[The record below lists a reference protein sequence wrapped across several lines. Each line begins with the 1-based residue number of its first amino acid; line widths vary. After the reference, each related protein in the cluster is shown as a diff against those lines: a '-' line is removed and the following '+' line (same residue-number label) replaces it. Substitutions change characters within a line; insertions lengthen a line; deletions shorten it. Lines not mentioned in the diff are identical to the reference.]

1 MRGGWNTGSLLPALV
16 LVLVTA
22 SGALALD
29 PSRQLTQY
37 VQTVWRME
45 NGLPHNTIRA
55 IVQSRDGYIW
65 LGTYGGLVRFD
76 GVRFKVFDNRNS
88 GLRDN
93 EVRTLAED
101 QDGTIWVGTSSG
113 GLHRLRGET
122 LAPFDKG
129 ISHRTINALT
139 LDRDGSLWVGSS
151 GGVYQIRDATARH
164 IGESAESGMHVQALL
179 ADGDRM
185 WIGSTTGLFVL
196 AGDRIS
202 RVPIPDSGET
212 AISALSKDKAG
223 RLWIGLIT
231 RLLEMETAGAASP
244 PVVRRQWRLPD
255 VWGMISAILED
266 RDLNVWIGTYGGGL
280 YRIANGRL
288 DRFSIERGFVDHRP
302 WGLYEDREG
311 NLWVATRSGL
321 VRMTDGP
328 ATTFGALEGLPVDLA
343 RAVAE
348 DRDGSILAGTTEGM
362 ARLRGGEVRAFTTR
376 DGLPPGAVRGF
387 LRDRKGRLW
396 ISTQAGAVEMDSTND
411 RFGRRV
417 GVADG
422 APSNGM
428 RFLVEDKEGR
438 VWLGTEAG
446 VALAPRGLGE
456 GRIEVPPSLAD
467 LRTHVIE
474 ALYVDREGGLWI
486 GTLRAGLVHF
496 SEGRVERS
504 PLMEG
509 ASIGVRAFYQDE
521 EGAMYVGTIGG
532 GLFVRRRGESSF
544 RRITTREGL
553 ADDAIWSI
561 LQDGDTLWMS
571 SDRGV
576 LSTKRSSIWAFL
588 EGRAAAVVVDR
599 VIDTRDGM
607 KSMECNGGGGLAG
620 VLARDGRM
628 WFPTARGVV
637 VIDPKKVNAPTL
649 RPGLAIEETVI
660 DRVVQPRRA
669 EIDVPPGSRD
679 IEIHYTGFNYLDP
692 ASLRFRYRLE
702 NYDRTWV
709 DAGERRVAYFA
720 SLPPGDY
727 RFLVQGSIRGGEWSP
742 VSDTRRVIVHPRLVE
757 TFGFRAAAAM
767 ATLGLLAGLVNRRT
781 KQLRA
786 REEQLTALVAV
797 RTAELQ
803 QANAQLGRLAS
814 VDHLTGIANH
824 RRFAEFLDQEWLRC
838 QRSQEPLSLLLC
850 DIDDF
855 KAFNDTQGHQAGDAC
870 LQKVA
875 QALDATVQRSTD
887 LAARYGGEEFAVV
900 LPSTGEAGARAV
912 ADSIQAAAR
921 ALDMPHGASRAAR
934 HVTFSIGCATVRPQ
948 AGEPNRVAD
957 LVAAADRALYMA
969 KNSGRNR
976 VCQHEPQ
983 VT

>member
-16 LVLVTA
+16 LVLATA
-22 SGALALD
+22 TGALALD

-45 NGLPHNTIRA
+45 NGLPHNTMRA

-101 QDGTIWVGTSSG
+101 RDGAIWVGTSSG

-122 LAPFDKG
+122 LMPFDKG
-129 ISHRTINALT
+129 IPHRTINALT
-139 LDRDGSLWVGSS
+139 LAGDGSLYVGSS
-151 GGVYQIRDATARH
+151 GGVYQISNGEARH
-164 IGESAESGMHVQALL
+164 IGDSDESGMHVQALL
-179 ADGDRM
+179 DDGDRM
-185 WIGSTTGLFVL
+185 WIGSTTGLFLL
-196 AGDRIS
+196 AQNRIS

-212 AISALSKDKAG
+212 AISALFKDKAG

-231 RLLEMETAGAASP
+231 RLLEMERAGAADP
-244 PVVRRQWRLPD
+244 PVMRRQWRLPD

-266 RDLNVWIGTYGGGL
+266 RDGNVWIGTYGGGL
-280 YRIANGRL
+280 YRIVGGRL

-302 WGLYEDREG
+302 WGLHEDREG

-321 VRMTDGP
+321 VRLTDGP
-328 ATTFGALEGLPVDLA
+328 ATTFGALEGLPVDLT

-348 DRDGSILAGTTEGM
+348 DRDGSTLVGTTNGM

-387 LRDRKGRLW
+387 LRDRRGRLW
-396 ISTQAGAVEMDSTND
+396 IATQDGAIEMNTVQDS
-411 RFGRRV
+411 FGRRV

-428 RFLVEDKEGR
+428 RFLVEDQEGR

-446 VALAPRGLGE
+446 VALARHGLGE
-456 GRIEVPPSLAD
+456 GRIEVPPALAD

-474 ALYVDREGGLWI
+474 ALYVDREGGLWV
-486 GTLRAGLVHF
+486 GTLRAGLVHL
-496 SEGRVERS
+496 SKGTVERS

-509 ASIGVRAFYQDE
+509 ASIGVRAFYEDE
-521 EGAMYVGTIGG
+521 EGTIYVGTIGS
-532 GLFVRRRGESSF
+532 GLFVRRRHESSF

-553 ADDAIWSI
+553 ADDAIWSV

-571 SDRGV
+571 TDRGV
-576 LSTKRSSIWAFL
+576 LATTRSSIMAFL
-588 EGRAAAVVVDR
+588 DGKAATVVVDR
-599 VIDTRDGM
+599 VIGTRDGM

-620 VLARDGRM
+620 VLARDGRL

-637 VIDPKKVNAPTL
+637 VIDPKKVNAPAR

-660 DRVVQPRRA
+660 DRVVQPTRTV
-669 EIDVPPGSRD
+669 IDVPPGARD
-679 IEIHYTGFNYLDP
+679 VEIHYTGFNYLDP
-692 ASLRFRYRLE
+692 DSLRFRYRLE
-702 NYDRTWV
+702 GYDRTWV
-709 DAGERRVAYFA
+709 DALDRRVAYFA
-720 SLPPGDY
+720 RLPPGDY
-727 RFLVQGSIRGGEWSP
+727 RFLVEGSIRGGEWSEAP
-742 VSDTRRVIVHPRLVE
+742 EPRRVIVHPRLVE
-757 TFGFRAAAAM
+757 TVAFRAAATMVA
-767 ATLGLLAGLVNRRT
+767 LGIVAGLVSRRT
-781 KQLRA
+781 RQIRA
-786 REEQLTALVAV
+786 REDELTALVAV

-803 QANAQLGRLAS
+803 EANAQLGRLVS

-824 RRFAEFLDQEWLRC
+824 RRLAEFLEQEWLRC
-838 QRSQEPLSLLLC
+838 QRGHETLSLLLC

-870 LQKVA
+870 LRRIA
-875 QALDATVQRSTD
+875 QVLDETVQRSTD

-900 LPSTGEAGARAV
+900 LPSTDEAGARAV
-912 ADSIQAAAR
+912 AESIQAATR
-921 ALDMPHGASRAAR
+921 ALAMPHGASRAAE
-934 HVTFSIGCATVRPQ
+934 HVTFSIGCASVRPQ
-948 AGEPNRVAD
+948 PGEPSRVAD
-957 LVAAADRALYMA
+957 LLAAADRALYLA

-976 VCQHEPQ
+976 VCQHEPP
-983 VT
+983 VI